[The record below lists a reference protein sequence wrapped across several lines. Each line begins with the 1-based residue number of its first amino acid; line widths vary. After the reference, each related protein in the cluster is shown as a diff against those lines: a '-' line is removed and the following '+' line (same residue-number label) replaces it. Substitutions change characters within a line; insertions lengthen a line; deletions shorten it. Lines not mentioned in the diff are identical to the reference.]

1 TQDNVTMTS
10 IALIGYAVGLVGMSI
25 RLIASR
31 AYYAFQDS
39 KTVMTNSAITV
50 GMNIILNLVLM
61 PLLGIGG
68 LALATSIS
76 VTISTVV
83 LFYGLKKQL
92 GQLGLKQYLTI
103 AIKCG
108 LASLAMGAVSYLVY
122 TGLIS
127 ILPMSNLYNAVA
139 LFVAVGA
146 GAIVYAVLC
155 YVLKVD
161 EVRNVVSRIKVML
174 LRRKKHH

>member
-1 TQDNVTMTS
+1 M
-10 IALIGYAVGLVGMSI
+10 
-25 RLIASR
+25 
-31 AYYAFQDS
+31 
-39 KTVMTNSAITV
+39 
-50 GMNIILNLVLM
+50 
-61 PLLGIGG
+61 
-68 LALATSIS
+68 ALAPWQLAS
-76 VTISTVV
+76 VEISTV
-83 LFYGLKKQL
+83 FCSMALKKQL

-146 GAIVYAVLC
+146 GAIVYAILC

-161 EVRNVVSRIKVML
+161 EVRNVVSRIKVILM
-174 LRRKKHH
+174 RKRKQ